1 MLAAVRETL
10 TTLRSFLAFV
20 WWRYNN
26 NSLNTSSIGAE
37 GARALA
43 EALKVNQSL
52 QTLEYVLF
60 LRCPI
65 VCLQRSVRR

>member
-1 MLAAVRETL
+1 MLAAVREKL

-20 WWRYNN
+20 WWRHNN
-26 NSLNTSSIGAE
+26 NSLQDNNIGAE

-52 QTLEYVLF
+52 QTLKYVL
-60 LRCPI
+60 LLQCL
-65 VCLQRSVRR
+65 LQRSVRR